1 MAPLAALDFDI
12 TFQFAICRL
21 HIQPQS
27 EMEVVI
33 LEFFSA
39 LEISSFETFMKLT
52 IAALL
57 SLVIGLEREL
67 KRKPVGLKTSMV
79 IATFSCLLTI
89 ISIESAYIAESSSN
103 EGVNI
108 TMDPLRLAAQ
118 IVSGIGFLGAGVILK
133 RGNDSI
139 SGLTTAAMIWGSGG
153 IGITVAAGFY
163 IEALSAV
170 LLVLI
175 GIEVIPPLLFHFGP
189 KRLRQTEAK
198 LTIYVAGEDAISEVL
213 EELKLS
219 GMTIEDLSILHS
231 EQQTETLCYKL
242 SIRMSYAQ
250 EKETIDLY
258 REISSISSVNQVDIE
273 MIN

>member
-1 MAPLAALDFDI
+1 M
-12 TFQFAICRL
+12 
-21 HIQPQS
+21 
-27 EMEVVI
+27 
-33 LEFFSA
+33 EFFSTF
-39 LEISSFETFMKLT
+39 EISSFETFVKLT
-52 IAALL
+52 IAAVL

-89 ISIESAYIAESSSN
+89 ISIESAYIAEPSSN

-153 IGITVAAGFY
+153 IGIAVAAGFY
-163 IEALSAV
+163 VEAVTAV
-170 LLVLI
+170 LLVLV

-189 KRLRQTEAK
+189 KRLRQVEAK
-198 LTIYVAGEDAISEVL
+198 LTVYVTEEQAISEVM
-213 EELKLS
+213 EELKQ
-219 GMTIEDLSILHS
+219 GGITIENLSILHP
-231 EQQTETLCYKL
+231 EQKNGMWYYKL
-242 SIRMSYAQ
+242 SIRISYAQ
-250 EKETIDLY
+250 EKETIELY
-258 REISSISSVNQVDIE
+258 KEVSSISSVKQVEIE
-273 MIN
+273 MIT